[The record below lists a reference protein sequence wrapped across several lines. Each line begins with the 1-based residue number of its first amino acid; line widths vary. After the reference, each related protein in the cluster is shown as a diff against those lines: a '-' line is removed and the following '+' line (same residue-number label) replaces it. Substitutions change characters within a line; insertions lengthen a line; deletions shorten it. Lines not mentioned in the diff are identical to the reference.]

1 MKGLIKSRKA
11 ERDYCESGKPERQN
25 SEIPSTIHLNVLCE
39 PFDHIRDFV
48 IMNFYNVGVMMTRR
62 KKNQEIPLVVRL
74 TKEGIR
80 LWSFVNR

>member
-11 ERDYCESGKPERQN
+11 ERDYCEFGKPERQN

-39 PFDHIRDFV
+39 RFNHIEDFV
-48 IMNFYNVGVMMTRR
+48 IMNFYNVGVMMTRSE
-62 KKNQEIPLVVRL
+62 KHQKIPLVVLL

>member
-48 IMNFYNVGVMMTRR
+48 IMNF
-62 KKNQEIPLVVRL
+62 
-74 TKEGIR
+74 
-80 LWSFVNR
+80 